1 MSTVG
6 RTIPTLQ
13 PAAAAVSA
21 NGLVLHRDGRVA
33 LRVDALELAA
43 GAVTALV
50 GPNGSGKSTLLHAV
64 AGLLDPVAGSVAVH
78 GRPPKEAR
86 RDVAYVLQSVA
97 VTEFLPITVRE
108 VVAMGR
114 YAERGPFRPLRAEDR
129 ARIAAAVERLELAP
143 LVNRHVGELSGGE
156 RQRAFVAQAL
166 AQDARVLL
174 LDEPVTGLDLA
185 SADRIREVIDDERSA
200 GRTVVVATH
209 DLAEAQR
216 ADHLVLLAGR
226 VVAAGPPSSVLTRQ
240 ALVEAYGG
248 RLLRFD
254 GDTVVLDDGAHHDH
268 GDESGHDHHASH
280 PPSSPGHPR

>member
-13 PAAAAVSA
+13 ADDVGAISAV
-21 NGLVLHRDGRVA
+21 GLVLQRDGRVA

-50 GPNGSGKSTLLHAV
+50 GPNGSGKSTFLHAV
-64 AGLLDPVAGSVAVH
+64 AGLLEPVAGSLVVL
-78 GRPPKEAR
+78 GRSPREAR

-97 VTEFLPITVRE
+97 VTEYLPITVGE

-129 ARIAAAVERLELAP
+129 ARVIAAVERLELVH
-143 LVNRHVGELSGGE
+143 LVNRPIGELSGGE

-166 AQDARVLL
+166 AQDAPVLL
-174 LDEPVTGLDLA
+174 LDEPMTGLDLA
-185 SADRIREVIDDERSA
+185 SADRIREVIADERAA

-226 VVAAGPPSSVLTRQ
+226 VVAAGPSSSVLTRG

-248 RLLRFD
+248 RLLHLD
-254 GDTVVLDDGAHHDH
+254 GDAVVIDDGAHHEH
-268 GDESGHDHHASH
+268 GDEVGHDHHASH
-280 PPSSPGHPR
+280 PH